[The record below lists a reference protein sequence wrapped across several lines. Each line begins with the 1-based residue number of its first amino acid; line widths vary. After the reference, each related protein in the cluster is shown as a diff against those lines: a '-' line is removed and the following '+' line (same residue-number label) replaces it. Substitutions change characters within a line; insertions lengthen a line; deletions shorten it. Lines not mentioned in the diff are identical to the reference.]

1 MKNKKSIAERLPIL
15 KLYEPYLHS
24 NKIFL
29 FGTLLLWIVFVP
41 IIRFL
46 VVIFPQNIVQA
57 LVDEKGVKQVVKIV
71 LVFQLLMTV
80 IPVYESFFNSLI
92 RDKALV
98 QIDGQIK
105 EHIYRKVIATDYRYV
120 DDPDYYEKYTWVIE
134 KQSEKSQEAFE
145 LINEIV
151 SCFLVIVSLVTL
163 LATISPW
170 VILLAVIASLFRMI
184 GFVKYNKIDVE
195 EDGELLKSDRKLKYF
210 HRIFY
215 MKDFAQDLRC
225 TNLFKKIIY
234 GFTTELSQKED
245 VIKKYGKIKC
255 FWLVYVDLV
264 YRLFY
269 TGIII
274 LVVMQFI
281 NGNIANAAEYITIML
296 AVDRLD
302 DSLYSFFTLFQNG
315 IKLNDYAKRIFKFYE
330 YPSLIE
336 KSNQG
341 SVPDQGPF
349 SVDITHLTFSYSNSA
364 FTMSD
369 LNLHIK
375 AGEHIAIVGENGV
388 GKSTLVKL
396 LLRLYDP
403 SQGSILVNGKQL
415 TNYNVKKYREKV
427 GVVFQDT
434 NLYSLSL
441 KDNINLYSDQSDK
454 DVLSTL
460 AECGL
465 SNLANQEKLTK
476 TMTREFDD
484 NGIILSGG
492 QVQRIALARVLTK
505 PFGLLILDEA
515 SSALDPISEYQFTKL
530 LMEKTKNTTTISIA
544 HRLSTV
550 RDMDRIIVMDKGKII
565 EEGTHDELM
574 AKNGKYYDM
583 FKKQAEKYVK

>member
-145 LINEIV
+145 LINEII
-151 SCFLVIVSLVTL
+151 SCSLVIVSLVTL

-184 GFVKYNKIDVE
+184 GFVKYNSIDVE
-195 EDGELLKSDRKLKYF
+195 EDGELLKSDRKLNYF

-215 MKDFAQDLRC
+215 LKDFAQDLRC

-245 VIKKYGKIKC
+245 VIKKYGKRKC

-269 TGIII
+269 TGIIL
-274 LVVMQFI
+274 LVVMQFF

-349 SVDITHLTFSYSNSA
+349 SVDITHLTFSYPNSA

-403 SQGSILVNGKQL
+403 KQGSIYINGKDL
-415 TNYNVKKYREKV
+415 AEFDVKKYRENV
-427 GVVFQDT
+427 GVVFQTT

-441 KDNINLYSDQSDK
+441 KDNVELYSNRSGK
-454 DVLSTL
+454 DILSIL
-460 AECGL
+460 EECGL
-465 SNLANQEKLTK
+465 SRLADQDKLAE

>member
-1 MKNKKSIAERLPIL
+1 M
-15 KLYEPYLHS
+15 HS

-145 LINEIV
+145 LINEII
-151 SCFLVIVSLVTL
+151 SCSLVIVSLVTL

-184 GFVKYNKIDVE
+184 GFVKYNSIDVE
-195 EDGELLKSDRKLKYF
+195 EDGELLKSDRKLNYF

-215 MKDFAQDLRC
+215 LKDFAQDLRC

-245 VIKKYGKIKC
+245 VIKKYGKRKC

-269 TGIII
+269 TGIIL
-274 LVVMQFI
+274 LVVMQFF

-349 SVDITHLTFSYSNSA
+349 SVDITHLTFSYPNSA

-403 SQGSILVNGKQL
+403 KQGSIYINGKDL
-415 TNYNVKKYREKV
+415 AEFDVKKYRENV
-427 GVVFQDT
+427 GVVFQTT

-441 KDNINLYSDQSDK
+441 KDNVELYSNRSGK
-454 DVLSTL
+454 DILSIL
-460 AECGL
+460 EECGL
-465 SNLANQEKLTK
+465 SRLADQDKLAE

>member
-1 MKNKKSIAERLPIL
+1 MKNKKTIAERLLIL

-134 KQSEKSQEAFE
+134 KQSEKSKEAFE
-145 LINEIV
+145 LINEII
-151 SCFLVIVSLVTL
+151 SCSLVIVSLVTL

-184 GFVKYNKIDVE
+184 GFVKYNSIDVE
-195 EDGELLKSDRKLKYF
+195 EDGELLKSDRKLNYF

-215 MKDFAQDLRC
+215 LKDFAQDLRC

-245 VIKKYGKIKC
+245 VIKKYGKRKC

-269 TGIII
+269 TGIIL
-274 LVVMQFI
+274 LVVMQFF

-349 SVDITHLTFSYSNSA
+349 SVDITHLTFSYPNSA
-364 FTMSD
+364 FTMCD

-403 SQGSILVNGKQL
+403 KQGSIYINGKDL
-415 TNYNVKKYREKV
+415 AEFDVKKYRENV
-427 GVVFQDT
+427 GVVFQTT

-441 KDNINLYSDQSDK
+441 KDNVELYSNRSGK
-454 DVLSTL
+454 DILSIL
-460 AECGL
+460 EECGL
-465 SNLANQEKLTK
+465 SWLADQDKLAE

-550 RDMDRIIVMDKGKII
+550 RDMDRIIVMDKGRII

-574 AKNGKYYDM
+574 EKNGKYYDM

>member
-145 LINEIV
+145 LINEII
-151 SCFLVIVSLVTL
+151 SCSLVIVSLVTL

-184 GFVKYNKIDVE
+184 GFVKYNSIDVE
-195 EDGELLKSDRKLKYF
+195 EDGELLKSDRKLNYF

-215 MKDFAQDLRC
+215 LKDFAQDLRC

-245 VIKKYGKIKC
+245 VIKKYGKRKC

-269 TGIII
+269 TGIIL
-274 LVVMQFI
+274 LVVMQFF

-336 KSNQG
+336 TSNQG

-349 SVDITHLTFSYSNSA
+349 SVDITHLTFSYPNSA

-550 RDMDRIIVMDKGKII
+550 RDMDRIIVMDKGRII

-574 AKNGKYYDM
+574 EKNGKYYDM

>member
-1 MKNKKSIAERLPIL
+1 
-15 KLYEPYLHS
+15 
-24 NKIFL
+24 
-29 FGTLLLWIVFVP
+29 
-41 IIRFL
+41 
-46 VVIFPQNIVQA
+46 
-57 LVDEKGVKQVVKIV
+57 
-71 LVFQLLMTV
+71 
-80 IPVYESFFNSLI
+80 
-92 RDKALV
+92 
-98 QIDGQIK
+98 
-105 EHIYRKVIATDYRYV
+105 
-120 DDPDYYEKYTWVIE
+120 
-134 KQSEKSQEAFE
+134 
-145 LINEIV
+145 
-151 SCFLVIVSLVTL
+151 
-163 LATISPW
+163 
-170 VILLAVIASLFRMI
+170 
-184 GFVKYNKIDVE
+184 
-195 EDGELLKSDRKLKYF
+195 
-210 HRIFY
+210 
-215 MKDFAQDLRC
+215 
-225 TNLFKKIIY
+225 
-234 GFTTELSQKED
+234 
-245 VIKKYGKIKC
+245 
-255 FWLVYVDLV
+255 
-264 YRLFY
+264 
-269 TGIII
+269 
-274 LVVMQFI
+274 
-281 NGNIANAAEYITIML
+281 
-296 AVDRLD
+296 
-302 DSLYSFFTLFQNG
+302 
-315 IKLNDYAKRIFKFYE
+315 
-330 YPSLIE
+330 
-336 KSNQG
+336 
-341 SVPDQGPF
+341 
-349 SVDITHLTFSYSNSA
+349 
-364 FTMSD
+364 MSD

-550 RDMDRIIVMDKGKII
+550 RDMDRIIVMDKGRII

-574 AKNGKYYDM
+574 EKNGKYYDM